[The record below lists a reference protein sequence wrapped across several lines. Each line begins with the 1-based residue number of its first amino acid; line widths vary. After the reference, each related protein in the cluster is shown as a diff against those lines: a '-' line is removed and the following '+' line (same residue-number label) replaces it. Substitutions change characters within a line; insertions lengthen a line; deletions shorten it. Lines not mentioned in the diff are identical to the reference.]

1 MKIVIEPE
9 ARDFIV
15 EKGNG
20 EFILDMVT
28 ARGWCSGIEEPMVL
42 LGKPKSRSFQFVPVD
57 IDGITMYK
65 NKVFGDDVRFQ
76 VSLAKLAFFKSLRID
91 PITAK
96 E

>member
-28 ARGWCSGIEEPMVL
+28 ARG
-42 LGKPKSRSFQFVPVD
+42 
-57 IDGITMYK
+57 
-65 NKVFGDDVRFQ
+65 
-76 VSLAKLAFFKSLRID
+76 
-91 PITAK
+91 
-96 E
+96 